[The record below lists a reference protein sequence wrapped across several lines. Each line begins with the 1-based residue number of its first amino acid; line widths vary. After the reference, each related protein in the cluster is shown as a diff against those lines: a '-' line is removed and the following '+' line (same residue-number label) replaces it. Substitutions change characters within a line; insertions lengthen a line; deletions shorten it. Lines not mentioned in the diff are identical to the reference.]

1 MDKILPVIEMDKPA
15 AEEEPLPQE
24 TNLPE
29 IPHTDGDKQLID
41 QIQEDLLNEIS
52 EGHCG
57 GSDDE
62 IIQVDE
68 RIIPDEDDVFGE
80 PPAPRV
86 KPIISDEPL
95 SAEQEAT
102 GGAAEFQPKTGKRKY
117 TRKAPMSEKQK
128 LHLDKIRKISLE
140 KRKEKKIQKE
150 LEKKR
155 KEEEKEE
162 QRINKA
168 AEKLLAK
175 QQKQEVPSTLAPSP
189 NLVGGRADREA
200 AVVHSVKQ
208 PAGQTFTR
216 QDMEEAMFSAISSYE
231 TIRKKNKE
239 EKKKEELAAAR
250 QNQMR
255 RTLEQAIKPQSAP
268 DPWRQYF

>member
-1 MDKILPVIEMDKPA
+1 MDKILPVIEMDKP
-15 AEEEPLPQE
+15 EEPPPQE
-24 TNLPE
+24 NNLPE
-29 IPHTDGDKQLID
+29 IPGDKELINK
-41 QIQEDLLNEIS
+41 IQEDLLDNLPE
-52 EGHCG
+52 
-57 GSDDE
+57 SDDE

-86 KPIISDEPL
+86 KPITAASE
-95 SAEQEAT
+95 SVEEQT
-102 GGAAEFQPKTGKRKY
+102 HSVPPAEFEQKTGKRKY

-140 KRKEKKIQKE
+140 KRAQKKIEKE

-175 QQKQEVPSTLAPSP
+175 KKKEEAVAAAPTPRAGSSALGAPPQQSRQQ
-189 NLVGGRADREA
+189 
-200 AVVHSVKQ
+200 VV
-208 PAGQTFTR
+208 GQTFTR

-255 RTLEQAIKPQSAP
+255 RTLEQAIKPQAAP

>member
-29 IPHTDGDKQLID
+29 IPNDKQLID

-52 EGHCG
+52 EGA

-150 LEKKR
+150 LDKKHLPQGGQT
-155 KEEEKEE
+155 E
-162 QRINKA
+162 
-168 AEKLLAK
+168 K
-175 QQKQEVPSTLAPSP
+175 QQ
-189 NLVGGRADREA
+189 
-200 AVVHSVKQ
+200 
-208 PAGQTFTR
+208 
-216 QDMEEAMFSAISSYE
+216 
-231 TIRKKNKE
+231 
-239 EKKKEELAAAR
+239 
-250 QNQMR
+250 
-255 RTLEQAIKPQSAP
+255 
-268 DPWRQYF
+268 

>member
-29 IPHTDGDKQLID
+29 IPNDKQLID

-80 PPAPRV
+80 PPPPRV
-86 KPIISDEPL
+86 KPITAASE
-95 SAEQEAT
+95 AVEEQT
-102 GGAAEFQPKTGKRKY
+102 VPPAEFEQKTGKRKY

-175 QQKQEVPSTLAPSP
+175 QQKQEVPSPRT
-189 NLVGGRADREA
+189 ADREA

>member
-1 MDKILPVIEMDKPA
+1 MDKILPVIEMDRQIAP
-15 AEEEPLPQE
+15 AEEEPPASHAQE

-29 IPHTDGDKQLID
+29 IPHIDGDKQLID
-41 QIQEDLLNEIS
+41 QTQEDLLNEIS

-80 PPAPRV
+80 PPPPRV
-86 KPIISDEPL
+86 KPITAASE
-95 SAEQEAT
+95 AVEEQT
-102 GGAAEFQPKTGKRKY
+102 VPPAEFEQKTGKRKY

-175 QQKQEVPSTLAPSP
+175 QQKQEVPSPRTAEP
-189 NLVGGRADREA
+189 
-200 AVVHSVKQ
+200 VVHSVKQ
-208 PAGQTFTR
+208 PIPSNGGVGQTFTR

-231 TIRKKNKE
+231 TIRQQKKE

-255 RTLEQAIKPQSAP
+255 RTLEQAIKPQAAQ
-268 DPWRQYF
+268 DPWRFLF

>member
-1 MDKILPVIEMDKPA
+1 MDKILPVIEMDRQIA
-15 AEEEPLPQE
+15 QEEEEPPVSHAQD

-29 IPHTDGDKQLID
+29 IPNDKQIID
-41 QIQEDLLNEIS
+41 KIQEDLLDNLHACEADD
-52 EGHCG
+52 
-57 GSDDE
+57 DDE

-68 RIIPDEDDVFGE
+68 RIIPEEDDVFGE

-95 SAEQEAT
+95 VAEQEASQI
-102 GGAAEFQPKTGKRKY
+102 AAEFQPKTGKRKY

-128 LHLDKIRKISLE
+128 QHLDKIRKISLE
-140 KRKEKKIQKE
+140 KRKQKKIEKE

-175 QQKQEVPSTLAPSP
+175 KKKE
-189 NLVGGRADREA
+189 E
-200 AVVHSVKQ
+200 AVVSQIATPSVATPREQ
-208 PAGQTFTR
+208 PAAGQTFTR
-216 QDMEEAMFSAISSYE
+216 QDMEAAMFSAISSYE
-231 TIRKKNKE
+231 TIRQQKKE
-239 EKKKEELAAAR
+239 EKKKKELAEAR
-250 QNQMR
+250 ENQMR
-255 RTLEQAIKPQSAP
+255 RTLEQAIKPQAAP

>member
-1 MDKILPVIEMDKPA
+1 MDKILPVIEMDKPE
-15 AEEEPLPQE
+15 AESSPAPQD

-29 IPHTDGDKQLID
+29 IPNDKQIID
-41 QIQEDLLNEIS
+41 KIQEDLLDNLPE
-52 EGHCG
+52 
-57 GSDDE
+57 SDDE

-68 RIIPDEDDVFGE
+68 RIIPDEDQVFGE
-80 PPAPRV
+80 PPPPRV
-86 KPIISDEPL
+86 KPIEADE
-95 SAEQEAT
+95 EQTAPH
-102 GGAAEFQPKTGKRKY
+102 AVPPAEFEQKTGKRKY

-128 LHLDKIRKISLE
+128 QHLDKIRKISLE
-140 KRKEKKIQKE
+140 KRAQKKIEKE

-175 QQKQEVPSTLAPSP
+175 KKKE
-189 NLVGGRADREA
+189 EA
-200 AVVHSVKQ
+200 AAAAPPATPREQPSHQQQVV
-208 PAGQTFTR
+208 GQTFTQ
-216 QDMEEAMFSAISSYE
+216 QDMEAAMFSAISSYE
-231 TIRKKNKE
+231 TIRKQKKE
-239 EKKKEELAAAR
+239 QKKKEELAAAR

-255 RTLEQAIKPQSAP
+255 RTLEQAIKPQAAP

>member
-1 MDKILPVIEMDKPA
+1 MDKILPVIEMDTAKQ
-15 AEEEPLPQE
+15 AEEPPPQE
-24 TNLPE
+24 NNLPE
-29 IPHTDGDKQLID
+29 IPGDKELINK
-41 QIQEDLLNEIS
+41 IQEDLLDNLPE
-52 EGHCG
+52 
-57 GSDDE
+57 SDDE

-80 PPAPRV
+80 PPPPRV
-86 KPIISDEPL
+86 KPI
-95 SAEQEAT
+95 T
-102 GGAAEFQPKTGKRKY
+102 AAEEQIAPAPPAEFEQKTGKRKY

-140 KRKEKKIQKE
+140 KRAQKKIEKE

-175 QQKQEVPSTLAPSP
+175 QKKE
-189 NLVGGRADREA
+189 EA
-200 AVVHSVKQ
+200 AAAAPTPREQSPPQQSRQQVV
-208 PAGQTFTR
+208 GQTFTR

-255 RTLEQAIKPQSAP
+255 RTLEQAIKPQAAP

>member
-15 AEEEPLPQE
+15 EEPPASHAQD

-29 IPHTDGDKQLID
+29 IPNDKQIID
-41 QIQEDLLNEIS
+41 KIQEDLLDNLDACEAD
-52 EGHCG
+52 
-57 GSDDE
+57 DDE

-68 RIIPDEDDVFGE
+68 RIIPEEDDVFGE

-95 SAEQEAT
+95 APPESVGEEQEAP
-102 GGAAEFQPKTGKRKY
+102 AEFQPKTGKRKY

-128 LHLDKIRKISLE
+128 QHLDKIRKISLE
-140 KRKEKKIQKE
+140 KRKQKKFEKE

-175 QQKQEVPSTLAPSP
+175 QKKE
-189 NLVGGRADREA
+189 EA
-200 AVVHSVKQ
+200 APTPSIPTPREQ
-208 PAGQTFTR
+208 PAAGQTFTR
-216 QDMEEAMFSAISSYE
+216 QDMEAAMFSAISSYE
-231 TIRKKNKE
+231 TIRQQKKE
-239 EKKKEELAAAR
+239 EKKKQELAEAR
-250 QNQMR
+250 ENQMR
-255 RTLEQAIKPQSAP
+255 RTLEQAIKPQAAP

>member
-1 MDKILPVIEMDKPA
+1 MDKILPVIEMDKP
-15 AEEEPLPQE
+15 EEPPPQE
-24 TNLPE
+24 NILPE
-29 IPHTDGDKQLID
+29 IPNDKQLID
-41 QIQEDLLNEIS
+41 KIQEDLLDNLPE
-52 EGHCG
+52 
-57 GSDDE
+57 SDDE

-68 RIIPDEDDVFGE
+68 RIIPDEGEVFGE
-80 PPAPRV
+80 PPPPRV
-86 KPIISDEPL
+86 KPIANEVVADE
-95 SAEQEAT
+95 EQTAP
-102 GGAAEFQPKTGKRKY
+102 APPAEFEQKTGKRKY

-128 LHLDKIRKISLE
+128 QHLDKIRKISLE
-140 KRKEKKIQKE
+140 KRAQKKIEKE

-175 QQKQEVPSTLAPSP
+175 KKKE
-189 NLVGGRADREA
+189 EA
-200 AVVHSVKQ
+200 APTTPSVATPREQ
-208 PAGQTFTR
+208 PRQQVGQTFTQ
-216 QDMEEAMFSAISSYE
+216 QDMEAAMFSAISSYE
-231 TIRKKNKE
+231 TIRKQKKE

-255 RTLEQAIKPQSAP
+255 RTLEQAIKPQAAP

>member
-29 IPHTDGDKQLID
+29 IPNDKQLID

-102 GGAAEFQPKTGKRKY
+102 GGAVEFQPKTGKRKY

-175 QQKQEVPSTLAPSP
+175 QQKQEAPSP
-189 NLVGGRADREA
+189 RRADREA

>member
-29 IPHTDGDKQLID
+29 IPNDKQLID
-41 QIQEDLLNEIS
+41 QIQEDLLNQIS

-175 QQKQEVPSTLAPSP
+175 QQKQELPSP
-189 NLVGGRADREA
+189 RRAEP
-200 AVVHSVKQ
+200 VVHSVKQ

>member
-1 MDKILPVIEMDKPA
+1 MDKILPVIEMDKP
-15 AEEEPLPQE
+15 EEPPPQE
-24 TNLPE
+24 NNLPE
-29 IPHTDGDKQLID
+29 IPGDKELINK
-41 QIQEDLLNEIS
+41 IQEDLLDNLPE
-52 EGHCG
+52 
-57 GSDDE
+57 SDDE

-86 KPIISDEPL
+86 KPIIADE
-95 SAEQEAT
+95 EQIAP
-102 GGAAEFQPKTGKRKY
+102 APPAEFEQKTGKRKY

-175 QQKQEVPSTLAPSP
+175 QQKQEAPSP
-189 NLVGGRADREA
+189 RRADREA

-255 RTLEQAIKPQSAP
+255 RTLEQAIKPQAAP

>member
-15 AEEEPLPQE
+15 EEPPASHAQD

-29 IPHTDGDKQLID
+29 IPNDKQIID
-41 QIQEDLLNEIS
+41 KIQEDLLNEIS
-52 EGHCG
+52 EGA

-68 RIIPDEDDVFGE
+68 RIIPEEDDVFGE

-95 SAEQEAT
+95 APEGEEQEAP
-102 GGAAEFQPKTGKRKY
+102 AEFQPKTGKRKY

-128 LHLDKIRKISLE
+128 QHLDKIRKISLE
-140 KRKEKKIQKE
+140 KRKQKKIEKE

-175 QQKQEVPSTLAPSP
+175 QKKE
-189 NLVGGRADREA
+189 EA
-200 AVVHSVKQ
+200 APTPSIPTPREQ
-208 PAGQTFTR
+208 PAAGQTFTR
-216 QDMEEAMFSAISSYE
+216 QDMEAAMFSAISSYE
-231 TIRKKNKE
+231 TIRQQKKE
-239 EKKKEELAAAR
+239 EKKKQELAEAR
-250 QNQMR
+250 ENQMR
-255 RTLEQAIKPQSAP
+255 RTLEQAIKPQAAP

>member
-1 MDKILPVIEMDKPA
+1 MDKILPVIEMDKP
-15 AEEEPLPQE
+15 EEPPPQE
-24 TNLPE
+24 NNLPE
-29 IPHTDGDKQLID
+29 IPGDKELINK
-41 QIQEDLLNEIS
+41 IQEDLLDNLPE
-52 EGHCG
+52 
-57 GSDDE
+57 SDDE

-86 KPIISDEPL
+86 KPITAA
-95 SAEQEAT
+95 SAGEAAAVEEQT
-102 GGAAEFQPKTGKRKY
+102 HSVPPAEFEQKTGKRKY

-140 KRKEKKIQKE
+140 KRAQKKIEKE

-175 QQKQEVPSTLAPSP
+175 KKKE
-189 NLVGGRADREA
+189 EA
-200 AVVHSVKQ
+200 AAAAPTPREQPPPQQSRQQVV
-208 PAGQTFTR
+208 GQTFTR

-255 RTLEQAIKPQSAP
+255 RTLEQAIKPQAAP

>member
-80 PPAPRV
+80 PPPPRV
-86 KPIISDEPL
+86 KPITAASE
-95 SAEQEAT
+95 AVEEQT
-102 GGAAEFQPKTGKRKY
+102 VPPAEFEQKTGKRKY

-175 QQKQEVPSTLAPSP
+175 QQKQEAPSTLAPSP

>member
-15 AEEEPLPQE
+15 EEPPASHAQD

-29 IPHTDGDKQLID
+29 IPNDKQIID
-41 QIQEDLLNEIS
+41 KIQEDLLDNLDACEAD
-52 EGHCG
+52 
-57 GSDDE
+57 DDE
-62 IIQVDE
+62 IIQVNE
-68 RIIPDEDDVFGE
+68 RIIPEEDDVFGE

-95 SAEQEAT
+95 APEGEEQEASQI
-102 GGAAEFQPKTGKRKY
+102 AAEFQPKTGKRKY

-128 LHLDKIRKISLE
+128 QHLDKIRKISLE
-140 KRKEKKIQKE
+140 KRKQKKFEKE

-175 QQKQEVPSTLAPSP
+175 QKKE
-189 NLVGGRADREA
+189 EA
-200 AVVHSVKQ
+200 APTPSIPTPREQ
-208 PAGQTFTR
+208 PAAAGQTFTR
-216 QDMEEAMFSAISSYE
+216 QDMEAAMFSAISSYE
-231 TIRKKNKE
+231 TIRQQKKE
-239 EKKKEELAAAR
+239 EKKKQELAEAR
-250 QNQMR
+250 ENQMR
-255 RTLEQAIKPQSAP
+255 RTLEQAIKPQAAP